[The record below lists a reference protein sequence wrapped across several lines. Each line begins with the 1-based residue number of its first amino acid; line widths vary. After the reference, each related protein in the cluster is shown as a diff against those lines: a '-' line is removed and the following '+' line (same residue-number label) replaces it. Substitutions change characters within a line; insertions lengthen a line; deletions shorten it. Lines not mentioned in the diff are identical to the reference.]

1 MAPPP
6 VDATTE
12 GTKEEMKNTKKFGLA
27 TLVASAFAAGILGV
41 AAPMQATASA
51 ESLPV
56 LEMPGYSAGVD
67 HDRRVKSV
75 LPAVN
80 IAHAD
85 NTVQQSR

>member
-1 MAPPP
+1 
-6 VDATTE
+6 
-12 GTKEEMKNTKKFGLA
+12 MKKTKKFGLA
-27 TLVASAFAAGILGV
+27 TLVASGFAAGILGV

-51 ESLPV
+51 ETLPV

-67 HDRRVKSV
+67 HHDRRVKSV

>member
-1 MAPPP
+1 M
-6 VDATTE
+6 
-12 GTKEEMKNTKKFGLA
+12 TKTKNFGLA

-41 AAPMQATASA
+41 ATPILPTASA
-51 ESLPV
+51 ETLPV

-67 HDRRVKSV
+67 HDRKVKSV

>member
-1 MAPPP
+1 
-6 VDATTE
+6 
-12 GTKEEMKNTKKFGLA
+12 MKNTKKIGLA
-27 TLVASAFAAGILGV
+27 TLVASGFAAGILGGV

-51 ESLPV
+51 ETLPV

-67 HDRRVKSV
+67 HDRKVKAV